1 MAVSP
6 DGKFLYT
13 GDTGSDSVGVYS
25 LANPLHP
32 VQLQELFLGG
42 PLTPPGSPPGT
53 PRETTVFQVAV
64 DPSGRFVYAISQNTS
79 ANGTFQE
86 GNQLH
91 ILSVAPD
98 GTLSE
103 PNGPT
108 VLPPGAVPGTAHPQG
123 IAVVVGVGGG
133 HDRED
138 GPHSDAIGSEVA
150 RLRRLLQHG

>member
-1 MAVSP
+1 M
-6 DGKFLYT
+6 
-13 GDTGSDSVGVYS
+13 
-25 LANPLHP
+25 
-32 VQLQELFLGG
+32 
-42 PLTPPGSPPGT
+42 
-53 PRETTVFQVAV
+53 

-91 ILSVAPD
+91 ILAVAPD

-133 HDRED
+133 HDRQD
-138 GPHSDAIGSEVA
+138 GPGSDAIGSEA
-150 RLRRLLQHG
+150 AGSDAYFSTADNNPLEWGEW